1 MKQLTFQFE
10 GFAPECFLAWK
21 ESESDANKVASSA
34 IILRL
39 RAIVERASMRATRL
53 AIGGLS
59 LMGGMVLASGAD
71 TVAQALLTLAAFVVA
86 GACLQEKQ
94 EKGGEV

>member
-1 MKQLTFQFE
+1 
-10 GFAPECFLAWK
+10 
-21 ESESDANKVASSA
+21 
-34 IILRL
+34 
-39 RAIVERASMRATRL
+39 MRATRL

-71 TVAQALLTLAAFVVA
+71 TVAQALLTLAAFAVA
-86 GACLQEKQ
+86 GACLHEEG

>member
-1 MKQLTFQFE
+1 MKQLTFQFA
-10 GFAPECFLAWK
+10 GYAPESFLEWK
-21 ESESDANKVASSA
+21 ESESNANQLASST
-34 IILRL
+34 IVLRL

-71 TVAQALLTLAAFVVA
+71 TIPQALLTLAAFAVA
-86 GACLQEKQ
+86 GACLHEEG